1 MVAIGTRSTFCRSLI
16 ASTSILLPSSQE
28 DRADNYE
35 YERSQ
40 SASFVRNQ
48 VANIIKN
55 QDPTLA
61 GSILRLTFHDATV
74 RSISSNP
81 EIGGMDGS
89 IRYELDWSENRGLS
103 KPLKV
108 IQQVY
113 EDALSASLER
123 QELTRG
129 VNITTTTEEEVSS
142 LSFADVL
149 ALSGA
154 AAVEAA
160 NGPKITIKLGR
171 KDVDHAD
178 NRLLDEEI
186 ISESYRSNIKTSLPA
201 PGLDSLG
208 LRNYFTRLGLSEAE
222 FVALSGAH
230 DLGRHVTLLNM
241 PKQCLKNLTRTCLEE
256 APISLPFVFEDPDT
270 FSNSYF
276 TALLRWNFRVAKRGE
291 AMFLPTD
298 VAMVVDEGL
307 RKYVAA
313 YSKDEKLFF
322 RRFTTAYQKLVDNTA
337 TTQHRY

>member
-1 MVAIGTRSTFCRSLI
+1 MVAICTRSTFCRALI
-16 ASTSILLPSSQE
+16 TSTSILLPSSK
-28 DRADNYE
+28 E
-35 YERSQ
+35 YEADPFEQERLQ
-40 SASFVRNQ
+40 SAYFVRNQ
-48 VANIIKN
+48 VTNIIKN
-55 QDPTLA
+55 QDSTLA
-61 GSILRLTFHDATV
+61 GSILRLAFHDATV
-74 RSISSNP
+74 RSISAHP

-108 IQQVY
+108 VQQVY
-113 EDALSASLER
+113 EDALYASLER
-123 QELTRG
+123 KELSVG
-129 VNITTTTEEEVSS
+129 VNVITTGQDVSS

-154 AAVEAA
+154 AAVEAT
-160 NGPKITIKLGR
+160 NGPIIKVKLGR

-178 NRLLDEEI
+178 NRFLDEEI
-186 ISESYRSNIKTSLPA
+186 ISESDRSNIKTSLPS

-208 LRNYFTRLGLSEAE
+208 LRNYFKRLGLSEAE

-276 TALLRWNFRVAKRGE
+276 AALLRWNYRIAKRGE

-313 YSKDEKLFF
+313 YSRDENLFF

-337 TTQHRY
+337 TTQRRY